1 MKQLSLTLF
10 ILSLLIAGQ
19 FSTDGNTQAQTR
31 SQKPNILVI
40 LADDLG
46 YADIGVQGCPD
57 VPTPHIDSLARNGV
71 RFTNGYVSGPYCS
84 PTRAGLLTG
93 RYQQRYGHEFN
104 PGPAQ
109 NADPEFGLPLTE
121 TTLADR
127 LKALGYATGLIGK
140 WHLGYEPKFH
150 PQKRGFVEFFG
161 FLGGAHNY
169 LSNDDSRN
177 YVMRGSEPV
186 KEISYLTDTFGDEAV
201 SFVERHKDKPWFLY
215 LAFNADHA
223 PMHATEKYLSRFTNI
238 NDPLRRNFAAM
249 HSAMDDNIGR
259 VLESLRKHKLEQ
271 NTLIVFLSDNGGPT
285 QVNGSR
291 NTPLRGFK
299 AQTWEGGVRVPFIV
313 QWRGIVPEG
322 KVYADPVIQLD
333 VLPTALAAAGSEVK
347 PEWKLDGVN
356 LLPYLQGKKKTP
368 HEALFWRFGAQMAVR
383 MGDWKLVKAPGS
395 GAEFAERRGAAI
407 ASGAHL
413 YNLAKDAGE
422 QTNLAAHEPE
432 KVKQLSTVWAKWN
445 SELEEPRWT
454 PNRGRRNRNR

>member
-1 MKQLSLTLF
+1 VKQLSLTLF

-19 FSTDGNTQAQTR
+19 FSTDGNPQAQTR
-31 SQKPNILVI
+31 SRKPNILLI

-46 YADIGVQGCPD
+46 YADIGVHGCPD

-161 FLGGAHNY
+161 FLGGAHSY

-186 KEISYLTDTFGDEAV
+186 KEISYLTDTFGDEAA

-223 PMHATEKYLSRFTNI
+223 PMQATEKYLSRFTNI

-322 KVYADPVIQLD
+322 KVCADPVIQLD

-395 GAEFAERRGAAI
+395 GAEFAERRGAAT

-413 YNLAKDAGE
+413 YNIAKDAGE
-422 QTNLAAHEPE
+422 QTNLADHEPE